1 MIDPKLNAID
11 QLCVN
16 TIRTLSIDAVQQA
29 NSGHPGAPMGAGLM
43 AYVLWDRAMKHNP
56 ADVTWPD
63 RDRFVL
69 SAGHA
74 SMLLYSLQF
83 MFGYPGIALDDIK
96 NFRQWGSPTAGHP
109 ESELLPGTETTTGP
123 LGQGFATA
131 VGMAM
136 AERFLAATFNRPG
149 HTVVDHHTYVLASD
163 GDVQEGVSHESASF
177 AGHQRLGKLIVLYD
191 DNLVQLDGPTAL
203 SFTEDVRERFAA
215 YGWHAV
221 RIDGMDPD
229 AVESAL
235 NAAKADERPSIIC
248 ARTHIG
254 FGSPNRQDS
263 SKAHGAPLG
272 EDEVKLTKKAYGW
285 PEDAKFLVPDDALA
299 HTRSLA
305 ERGTAWQRDWQ
316 QRFDAYAK
324 AFPAEAQQF
333 RDAIAGRLPAGWEGS
348 LPSFA
353 PGDKE
358 LATRVASGNTANA
371 VADALPL
378 LVGGSADLGESN
390 NTELKG
396 KPVMSR
402 EEPGGRNVYY
412 GVREHAMAAAL
423 NGMAAHGG
431 VIAYGGTFL
440 VFSDY
445 HRPSIRIAA
454 LSGFGSIF
462 VYTHDSIGLGE
473 DGPTHQPIEHLA
485 ALRAMPKLYVIR
497 PADPNETAMAWKV
510 ALERRHG
517 PTALALSRQAVPH
530 LAATANGGA
539 EGLRR
544 GAYVVSEAEGGRPD
558 AIIVATGSEVGLAIE
573 AQGLLNG
580 RGVRARVVSMPCWE
594 LFEEQTQDYRDE
606 VLPPEVR
613 CRVSVEAAVTQG
625 WERWVG
631 ADGVKIGIDGRFGA
645 SAPYK
650 TIMQKL
656 GLTAEN
662 VAERTLALVERL
674 SGVKA

>member
-1 MIDPKLNAID
+1 MIDPKLNATD

-16 TIRTLSIDAVQQA
+16 TIRTLSIDAVQKA
-29 NSGHPGAPMGAGLM
+29 NSGHPGAPMGAALM
-43 AYVLWDRAMKHNP
+43 AYVLWDRLLRHNP

-83 MFGYPGIALDDIK
+83 MYGYPGITLDDIK
-96 NFRQWGSPTAGHP
+96 SFRQWGSPTAGHP

-123 LGQGFATA
+123 LGQGLATA

-149 HTVVDHHTYVLASD
+149 HTVIDHCTYVLASD
-163 GDVQEGVSHESASF
+163 GDIQEGVSHEAASF
-177 AGHQRLGKLIVLYD
+177 AGYQRLGKLIVLYD
-191 DNLVQLDGPTAL
+191 DNQVQLDGPTAL
-203 SFTEDVRERFAA
+203 SFSEDVHRRFEA

-229 AVESAL
+229 AVEAAL
-235 NAAKADERPSIIC
+235 ASAKADARPSIIC

-254 FGSPNRQDS
+254 YGSPNRQDS

-285 PEDAKFLVPDDALA
+285 PEDARFLVPGDALA

-305 ERGTAWQRDWQ
+305 QRGASWQRDWR
-316 QRFDAYAK
+316 QRLEAYEK
-324 AFPAEAQQF
+324 AFPAEARQL
-333 RDAIAGRLPAGWEGS
+333 RDAFAGRLPAGWSES
-348 LPSFA
+348 LPAFA

-358 LATRVASGNTANA
+358 IATRVASGAALNA
-371 VADALPL
+371 MAGALPL
-378 LVGGSADLGESN
+378 MIGGSADLGESN

-396 KPVMSR
+396 QPAMSR
-402 EEPGGRNVYY
+402 DEPAGRNVYY

-431 VIAYGGTFL
+431 VIPYGGTFL

-462 VYTHDSIGLGE
+462 VYTHDSVGLGE

-485 ALRAMPKLYVIR
+485 ALRAIPKLYVIR
-497 PADPNETAMAWKV
+497 PADPNETMMAWKV
-510 ALERRHG
+510 ALDRRRG

-530 LAATANGGA
+530 LAGTANGGA
-539 EGLRR
+539 VGLLR
-544 GAYVVSEAEGGRPD
+544 GGYVLSEAEGGRPD
-558 AIIVATGSEVGLAIE
+558 ALIIATGSEVGLAVDARTI
-573 AQGLLNG
+573 LLE
-580 RGVRARVVSMPCWE
+580 RGVCARVVSLPCWE
-594 LFEEQTQDYRDE
+594 LFDEQPSAYRDE
-606 VLPPEVR
+606 VLPPAIR
-613 CRVSVEAAVTQG
+613 CRVSIEAAVTQG
-625 WERWVG
+625 WQRWVG
-631 ADGVKIGIDGRFGA
+631 DDGIMIGIDGRFGA

-656 GLTAEN
+656 GFTAEN